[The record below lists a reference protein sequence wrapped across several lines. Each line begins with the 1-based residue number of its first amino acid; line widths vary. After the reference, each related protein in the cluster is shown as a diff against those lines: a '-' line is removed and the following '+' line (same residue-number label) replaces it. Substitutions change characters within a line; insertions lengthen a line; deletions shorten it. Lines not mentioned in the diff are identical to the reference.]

1 MARPVSPPARGEP
14 RLLRWLSGGV
24 GALSAGAIAVAA
36 AGLLVSLAL
45 IGWSIVMRY
54 VFNKAPVWVDDAVG
68 FMLVAIV
75 MMATADVLRRSQ
87 HIGVDIVTERLGPTA
102 SRWAQAWSALA
113 VLVVSI
119 ILILNGW
126 QTAMESRQFGIIT
139 DGQIQWP
146 VWWLMMLMPL
156 GGVLMTLVSIELL
169 WRLALGMPLPESTA
183 EIGDLE

>member
-1 MARPVSPPARGEP
+1 M
-14 RLLRWLSGGV
+14 LRWLGRGI

-36 AGLLVSLAL
+36 AGMLVSLLL

-54 VFNKAPVWVDDAVG
+54 VFNRAPVWVDDAVG

-87 HIGVDIVTERLGPTA
+87 HIGVDILTERLSPRA
-102 SRWAQAWSALA
+102 SRWARIWSVLA
-113 VLVVSI
+113 VLVVSV

-126 QTAMESRQFGIIT
+126 QTAMESRQFGIVT
-139 DGQIQWP
+139 EGQIEWP

-156 GGVLMTLVSIELL
+156 GGLLMTLVSLELL
-169 WRLALGMPLPESTA
+169 WRLALNLPMPESKA

>member
-102 SRWAQAWSALA
+102 SRWAQA
-113 VLVVSI
+113 
-119 ILILNGW
+119 
-126 QTAMESRQFGIIT
+126 
-139 DGQIQWP
+139 
-146 VWWLMMLMPL
+146 
-156 GGVLMTLVSIELL
+156 
-169 WRLALGMPLPESTA
+169 
-183 EIGDLE
+183 

>member
-1 MARPVSPPARGEP
+1 V
-14 RLLRWLSGGV
+14 LRWLSRSV

-36 AGLLVSLAL
+36 VGMLVSLLL

-54 VFNKAPVWVDDAVG
+54 LFNMAPVWVDDAVG

-75 MMATADVLRRSQ
+75 MTATADVLRRSQ
-87 HIGVDIVTERLGPTA
+87 HIGVDILTERLSPPA
-102 SRWAQAWSALA
+102 SRWARIWSALA
-113 VLVVSI
+113 VLVVSV

-126 QTAMESRQFGIIT
+126 QTAMESRQFGIVT
-139 DGQIQWP
+139 EGQIQWP

-156 GGVLMTLVSIELL
+156 GGVLMTLVSLELL
-169 WRLALGMPLPESTA
+169 WRLALNLPTPESTA